1 MSLALKILTASLLI
15 WVLSCGGRL
24 ETECLSFSGEGTSNT
39 NVSQGT
45 IGQKGEARIGIGE
58 IDTNSDVSVLEGG
71 DSTGDVSNI
80 DDSDDDPFPF
90 YSTDFDSNG
99 LGVEGPVISG
109 EKNNKSENVENVPSN
124 VGEERQ
130 KSAVDSWF
138 WSDEGFWGRD
148 SISSSVKTLLFASIL
163 PLAPSFLLMTTSYV
177 RISMVLFIL
186 RQGLGLGQ
194 IPSNQ
199 VISTLGIFLTF
210 LTMTS
215 VFTETYTTAIVP
227 YSDGVISKEEAFDL
241 GQKPIRNFMLKQ
253 IEKAGNVEM
262 IGVFSKYVPEATVP
276 KTYDEVL
283 WRALAPAFL
292 LSELKV
298 AFLIGFQIL
307 LPFLVIDMLV
317 SCVLVSTGMMMLPPA
332 VVSIPFK
339 LALFVAVDGWTIV
352 VKSIMDSIV
361 H

>member
-1 MSLALKILTASLLI
+1 MSLVLKILTASLLF
-15 WVLSCGGRL
+15 WGLSCGDRL
-24 ETECLSFSGEGTSNT
+24 ETECLSFSGEEALNLNVPAGTT
-39 NVSQGT
+39 
-45 IGQKGEARIGIGE
+45 GQKGEARIGIGDLKA
-58 IDTNSDVSVLEGG
+58 ISDGSVLEGG
-71 DSTGDVSNI
+71 KNTGNASNLVDP
-80 DDSDDDPFPF
+80 DDSLPII
-90 YSTDFDSNG
+90 STEYDSNG
-99 LGVEGPVISG
+99 EREEGTVVSG
-109 EKNNKSENVENVPSN
+109 EKAKKSENAENSPTI
-124 VGEERQ
+124 VGEEGQ
-130 KSAVDSWF
+130 KSFGDSWF
-138 WSDEGFWGRD
+138 WSDEGVWGRD
-148 SISSSVKTLLFASIL
+148 SISTSIKTLLFASIL

-194 IPSNQ
+194 VPSNQ

-215 VFTETYTTAIVP
+215 VFTETYSTAIVP
-227 YSDGVISKEEAFDL
+227 YSDGVISKQEAFDL
-241 GQKPIRNFMLKQ
+241 AQKPIRNFMLNQ
-253 IEKAGNVEM
+253 VEKAGNVEM
-262 IGVFSKYVPEATVP
+262 IGIFSKYIPEATVP

-283 WRALAPAFL
+283 WKALAPAFL
-292 LSELKV
+292 LSEMKV

-352 VKSIMDSIV
+352 VKSIIDSIV